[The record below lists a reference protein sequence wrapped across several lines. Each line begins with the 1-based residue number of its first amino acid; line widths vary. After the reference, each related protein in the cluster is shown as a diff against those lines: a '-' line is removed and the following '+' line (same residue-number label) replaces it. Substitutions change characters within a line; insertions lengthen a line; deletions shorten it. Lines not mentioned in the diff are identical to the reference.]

1 MKPMLFGAI
10 GLLLGAIVAT
20 FLGLRG
26 GAPWQEAMLLGLP
39 LGFVQAALCLAARF
53 PARAARLA
61 PGNAIRIAATHLSAA
76 VVSTGGWILAGFGL
90 ARILERIP
98 AYAGAFVRFQQEAA
112 PLAVTGVLIFLLA
125 VTAHYLIIALES
137 AREAE
142 VRELSARMLAREA
155 ELRALRAQVDPHFL
169 FNCLNS
175 IATLTA
181 EDPGRA
187 RRMCLQLAGF
197 LRQSLALGQ
206 QDHIQLG
213 EELALAGEYLA
224 IESIRFGPRL
234 HFAQSVEDGC
244 FDCPVP
250 PLLLQPVVENAV
262 RHGIAQIL
270 EGGTIRIH
278 AHRGSGGIIVTVEN
292 PRDPERPAGRGT
304 GVGLEN
310 VRGRLRALHGERAG
324 VEMTATATLVRV
336 RLFIPWVGEASDAGA
351 EPRTIGKESD
361 GAL

>member
-1 MKPMLFGAI
+1 MKAMLFGAI

-26 GAPWQEAMLLGLP
+26 GAPWEEAMLLGLP
-39 LGFVQAALCLAARF
+39 LGFALAALCLATRF
-53 PARAARLA
+53 PARAAPLAAGNVLRL
-61 PGNAIRIAATHLSAA
+61 AATHLSAA
-76 VVSTGGWILAGFGL
+76 LVSTGAWILVGFAL
-90 ARILERIP
+90 ARLLEQFP
-98 AYAGAFVRFQQEAA
+98 GHAGSFARFQREAA
-112 PLAVTGVLIFLLA
+112 SLAVTSVLIFLLA

-142 VRELSARMLAREA
+142 VRELGARMLAREA

-175 IATLTA
+175 IATLAA
-181 EDPGRA
+181 EDPGGA

-197 LRQSLALGQ
+197 LRHSLALGQ
-206 QDHIQLG
+206 QDRIALG
-213 EELALAGEYLA
+213 EELTLAGEYLA
-224 IESIRFGPRL
+224 IEAIRFGPRL
-234 HFAQSVEDGC
+234 KFVESVEDGC
-244 FDCPVP
+244 RDCPVP

-270 EGGTIRIH
+270 EGGTIKIDAR
-278 AHRGSGGIIVTVEN
+278 RDPGGVTVTVDN

-324 VEMTATATLVRV
+324 IEMTSTSTLVTV
-336 RLFIPWVGEASDAGA
+336 RLFIPWVGEGSAAGA
-351 EPRTIGKESD
+351 AGKETD
-361 GAL
+361 GSV

>member
-1 MKPMLFGAI
+1 MRTVLFVAV

-26 GAPWQEAMLLGLP
+26 GAPWEEAVLLGLP
-39 LGFVQAALCLAARF
+39 LGFIQAALCLAARF
-53 PARAARLA
+53 PARAAPLA
-61 PGNAIRIAATHLSAA
+61 PGNVMRIAATHLSAA
-76 VVSTGGWILAGFGL
+76 VVSTGGWILAGFAL
-90 ARILERIP
+90 SRLLERFP
-98 AYAGAFVRFQQEAA
+98 GNAGAFMRFQQEA
-112 PLAVTGVLIFLLA
+112 PSLAVTGVLIFLLA
-125 VTAHYLIIALES
+125 VTAHYLVIALET

-142 VRELSARMLAREA
+142 VRVLSARMLAREA

-181 EDPGRA
+181 EDPGGA

-197 LRQSLALGQ
+197 LRRSLALGQ
-206 QDHIQLG
+206 QDHIALG

-224 IESIRFGPRL
+224 IEAIRFGSRL
-234 HFAQSVEDGC
+234 TFIESVEDGC
-244 FDCPVP
+244 RDCPVP

-262 RHGIAQIL
+262 RHGIAQVL
-270 EGGTIRIH
+270 EGGTIRID
-278 AHRGSGGIIVTVEN
+278 ARRESGGVTVTVDN

-324 VEMTATATLVRV
+324 VAMTSTQSLVTV
-336 RLFIPWVGEASDAGA
+336 RLFIPWAGEAAAVGSG
-351 EPRTIGKESD
+351 GGGSH
-361 GAL
+361 GSL

>member
-1 MKPMLFGAI
+1 
-10 GLLLGAIVAT
+10 LLLGAIVAT

-26 GAPWQEAMLLGLP
+26 GAPWEEAMLLGLP
-39 LGFVQAALCLAARF
+39 LGFAQAALCLAARF
-53 PARAARLA
+53 PARAAPLAAGNVLRL
-61 PGNAIRIAATHLSAA
+61 AATHLSAA
-76 VVSTGGWILAGFGL
+76 LVSTGAWILTGFAL
-90 ARILERIP
+90 ARLLEQFP
-98 AYAGAFVRFQQEAA
+98 GHAGSFARFQREAA
-112 PLAVTGVLIFLLA
+112 SLAVTGVLIFLLA

-181 EDPGRA
+181 EDPGGA

-197 LRQSLALGQ
+197 LRRSLALGQ
-206 QDHIQLG
+206 QDHIPLG

-234 HFAQSVEDGC
+234 KFVESVEDGC
-244 FDCPVP
+244 RDCPVP

-270 EGGTIRIH
+270 EGGTIRIG
-278 AHRGSGGIIVTVEN
+278 AHRDLGGIILTVDN

-324 VEMTATATLVRV
+324 IEMTSTATLVTV
-336 RLFIPWVGEASDAGA
+336 RLFIPWVGDSDRGA
-351 EPRTIGKESD
+351 EPRDIGKESD